1 MKIFFG
7 IVHFHGWEVDILKNI
22 YLIVGP
28 SGSGKTTLAEA
39 LARDYGLKTV
49 WSYTTRP
56 KRYPEEEGHF
66 FVTNE
71 EFNNLGELCAYTE
84 YNGFRYGVTSDVIDQ
99 SDIYV
104 IDPPGVCYMME
115 HYKGPKRIV
124 TIGLEISETVRAL
137 RMMKRGDTIP
147 DILRRIEVDAE
158 WFNPK
163 KLGFVYGTT
172 ISALNADEM
181 EAQVW
186 DYICHLEN
194 LTEET
199 L

>member
-1 MKIFFG
+1 M
-7 IVHFHGWEVDILKNI
+7 KNI

-39 LARDYGLKTV
+39 LAKDYGLKTV

-56 KRYPEEEGHF
+56 KRYPSEEGHY

-84 YNGFRYGVTSDVIDQ
+84 YNGFRYGVTSEVIDQ

-104 IDPPGVCYMME
+104 IDPPGVRYMME

-137 RMMKRGDTIP
+137 RMMKRGDSLD
-147 DILRRIEVDAE
+147 DILRRLEIDAE
-158 WFNPK
+158 WFNTS
-163 KLGFVYGTT
+163 KLSFVYGAVV
-172 ISALNADEM
+172 SALNADEM

-186 DYICHLEN
+186 NYICHLEQMG
-194 LTEET
+194 T
-199 L
+199 

>member
-1 MKIFFG
+1 M
-7 IVHFHGWEVDILKNI
+7 KNI

-39 LARDYGLKTV
+39 LERDYGLKSV
-49 WSYTTRP
+49 CSYTTRP
-56 KRYPEEEGHF
+56 KRYPTEEGHF
-66 FVTNE
+66 FVSNDQ
-71 EFNNLGELCAYTE
+71 FNDLGELCAYTE
-84 YNGFRYGVTSDVIDQ
+84 YNGFRYGVTSDIIDQ

-104 IDPPGVCYMME
+104 IDPPGVCYMKE
-115 HYKGPKRIV
+115 HYKGSKHIV

-147 DILRRIEVDAE
+147 DILRRIEIDAD
-158 WFNPK
+158 WFDPK
-163 KLGFVYGTT
+163 KLGFVYSITV
-172 ISALNADEM
+172 SALNADEM

-194 LTEET
+194 LAAKTI
-199 L
+199 